1 MTKHQRAKR
10 LKAILAELLMPE
22 PGRGTLYVEVRALT
36 AHCLRVEVLK
46 DKAPGEQVFV
56 RVEVRRP
63 NVVRGLFDQLTQG
76 DKDVQGRQGEGSG
89 GASPQ

>member
-1 MTKHQRAKR
+1 MTKQQRAKR

-22 PGRGTLYVEVRALT
+22 PGRGTLYVEVQALT

-46 DKAPGEQVFV
+46 DKAPGEQVSV
-56 RVEVRRP
+56 RVDVRRP

-76 DKDVQGRQGEGSG
+76 DKDVQGWQGDDNG
-89 GASPQ
+89 GTSPK